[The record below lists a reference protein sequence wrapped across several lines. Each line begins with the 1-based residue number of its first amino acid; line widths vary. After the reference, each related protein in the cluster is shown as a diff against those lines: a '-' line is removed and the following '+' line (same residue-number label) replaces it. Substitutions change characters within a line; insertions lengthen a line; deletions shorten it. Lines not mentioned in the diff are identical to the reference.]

1 MLPSQLFLLPAFKC
15 NLERDLFFPPCSQ
28 LLIYFNAQTVSL
40 YACFWVTMSIPYFYN
55 KDYAIVPPCLG
66 HDLCLFV
73 FLNSSQFLIQSCR
86 LVPKRQSCKTPDRLE
101 LLQSNASNEPLGT
114 KASIPPSCLPR
125 RRQHMWHVDNCMLE
139 CSFLFQH
146 VLMCIQQRVRAGGRG

>member
-1 MLPSQLFLLPAFKC
+1 MPWRPTSKCSQASCFCFLPSNATLNVIFP
-15 NLERDLFFPPCSQ
+15 PPCSQ

-40 YACFWVTMSIPYFYN
+40 YACFWVTMSIPYFYY

-66 HDLCLFV
+66 RDLCLFV

-86 LVPKRQSCKTPDRLE
+86 LEPKRQSCKTPDRLE
-101 LLQSNASNEPLGT
+101 LLQSKASNEPLGT

-125 RRQHMWHVDNCMLE
+125 RRQHMWHIDNCMLE
-139 CSFLFQH
+139 CSFYSSVSSCAFSS
-146 VLMCIQQRVRAGGRG
+146 V